1 MTRLWDS
8 LIGKWPAFLAG
19 TRQERFIVRLD
30 CMILHFGKIYMTK
43 MPLILEGQLMCT
55 LGYVNTEGSQAKKC
69 FIEGRLGE
77 LEIEC

>member
-1 MTRLWDS
+1 
-8 LIGKWPAFLAG
+8 
-19 TRQERFIVRLD
+19 
-30 CMILHFGKIYMTK
+30 MILHFGKIYMNK

-55 LGYVNTEGSQAKKC
+55 LGYVNIEGSQVKKC